1 MRQLEENVIEGSENP
16 EPMVENDEDEDGSM
30 GDDDEVKEEEEDG
43 AEAHQESRAFE
54 DAMLA
59 EIDLIESLANKLGHQ
74 IQFQDQ
80 RMLMI
85 TPCSAKVHHFCDWQS
100 HVWTRRGE

>member
-1 MRQLEENVIEGSENP
+1 MD
-16 EPMVENDEDEDGSM
+16 ENDEDEDGSM
-30 GDDDEVKEEEEDG
+30 GNDDEVKEEEEDG
-43 AEAHQESRAFE
+43 AETHQESRAFE

-59 EIDLIESLANKLGHQ
+59 EIDLIESLAKGIRHQ

-85 TPCSAKVHHFCDWQS
+85 IPCSAKVHHICDWQS

>member
-30 GDDDEVKEEEEDG
+30 GDDGEEKEEEEEC
-43 AEAHQESRAFE
+43 AETHQEPRAFE

-59 EIDLIESLANKLGHQ
+59 EIDLIESLAKGKRH
-74 IQFQDQ
+74 
-80 RMLMI
+80 
-85 TPCSAKVHHFCDWQS
+85 
-100 HVWTRRGE
+100 